1 MLPVVTLL
9 LPEVVLRVTALL
21 LPEAV
26 LRTVF
31 SELPAEAVAVA
42 VRAMRVLVLP
52 KVLRVVPEA
61 DATER
66 VEAVVV
72 ERVDAAPADADAAI
86 LPRADAAG
94 TVSVFISDCSKFPGI
109 EYSRLYSFEI
119 SYAANAATVE
129 EESL

>member
-61 DATER
+61 AATER

-72 ERVDAAPADADAAI
+72 ERVDAVPADADAAI

-94 TVSVFISDCSKFPGI
+94 TVVRSWRALV
-109 EYSRLYSFEI
+109 
-119 SYAANAATVE
+119 AAGTPRASARAVKRV
-129 EESL
+129 SG